1 LLGEANIFRYRPSR
15 GILVRATAAVSKV
28 SLAQVIL
35 AAQSCQA
42 KLTLSL
48 QPSDAATWNWLGQLT
63 GIEIKYE
70 TEESLMERLAEGMYD
85 RLRLVEPISVTLREV
100 VNAVNIGVID
110 DAVLANGRLE
120 LRHYLREQAISET
133 LHRHGN
139 IIPAPK
145 YSQ

>member
-1 LLGEANIFRYRPSR
+1 
-15 GILVRATAAVSKV
+15 VRTTAAVSKV
-28 SLAQVIL
+28 NLAQVIL

-70 TEESLMERLAEGMYD
+70 TEETLMERLAEGMYD
-85 RLRLVEPISVTLREV
+85 RLRLVEPISETLREV

-110 DAVLANGRLE
+110 EAVLANGRLE

-133 LHRHGN
+133 IHRHGN
-139 IIPAPK
+139 IIPAPRR
-145 YSQ
+145 S

>member
-1 LLGEANIFRYRPSR
+1 
-15 GILVRATAAVSKV
+15 
-28 SLAQVIL
+28 
-35 AAQSCQA
+35 
-42 KLTLSL
+42 
-48 QPSDAATWNWLGQLT
+48 LGQLT

-85 RLRLVEPISVTLREV
+85 HLRLVEPISETLREV

-139 IIPAPK
+139 IIPAPRR
-145 YSQ
+145 S